1 MDESKKVIKEFRD
14 SIAKTYFPQGPSQE
28 MMKLL
33 DKVESG
39 LNATYRAGLVD
50 GSDHLQWNNDSCL
63 GFAVMAA
70 VRIGMDEEAIKK
82 LIGDIL
88 HSFNFVGPEL
98 AAAVYCNSKYKL

>member
-1 MDESKKVIKEFRD
+1 MDESQKVIKEYIE
-14 SIAKTYFPQGPSQE
+14 SLEKNYFPQDPSQE
-28 MMKLL
+28 MIKLL

-39 LNATYRAGLVD
+39 LNATYQAGLVD
-50 GSDHLQWNNDSCL
+50 GSDHLRWNNNSCL

-70 VRIGMDEEAIKK
+70 VRVGMDEEAIKK

-98 AAAVYCNSKYKL
+98 AAAVYSNSKYKL